1 MAYAYQVTG
10 SEDGTIAIC
19 GNRKRAI
26 EKAIEYVQQS
36 DTTYERN
43 DSECGYSSIH
53 GERLSAYVEKWWME

>member
-26 EKAIEYVQQS
+26 EMAIAYVQQRDS
-36 DTTYERN
+36 TYEQN
-43 DSECGYSSIH
+43 DHENGYFSIYGDH
-53 GERLSAYVEKWWME
+53 LSACVEKWWLE

>member
-26 EKAIEYVQQS
+26 EVAIEYVLQS
-36 DTTYERN
+36 GDTYE
-43 DSECGYSSIH
+43 SSDDKYGNASIY
-53 GERLSAYVEKWWME
+53 GEHATAYVEKWWLE